1 MNLKIG
7 IISGCTSDYF
17 GRMLVLY
24 KSLRKFHK
32 DIYFIAYMIGNNDSE
47 IEKDNELKQIYE
59 KKEDNYLIYKQDI
72 IKFENI
78 NHKRGY
84 SVNIRINYLLEN
96 FKDYDCLF
104 WMDADT
110 IILKNIQS
118 LFDKFNK
125 YKVLVYSH
133 RENFR
138 KILNS
143 NIGFRKCKKTNYILT
158 NWFNE
163 MKNKGQI
170 NWKWFDDQKMLE
182 KYLHL
187 ALEKYS
193 HQKEFCYKMPKYYTS
208 WSTIITNK
216 TYIIIGKG
224 KKKNG
229 NKYLENQNTILNNY
243 KNSD

>member
-17 GRMLVLY
+17 DRMLVLY
-24 KSLRKFHK
+24 KSLRKFHE
-32 DIYFIAYMIGNNDSE
+32 DIYFIAYMIGNNDTE
-47 IEKDNELKQIYE
+47 IEKDNELKKAY
-59 KKEDNYLIYKQDI
+59 KNKEDNYLIYKQDI
-72 IKFENI
+72 IKFQND

-96 FKDYDCLF
+96 FKYYDCLF

-110 IILKNIQS
+110 IILKSIQS
-118 LFDKFNK
+118 LFDKFNN

-143 NIGFRKCKKTNYILT
+143 NIGFRKCKKTNYILK

-163 MKNKGQI
+163 MKNKGHI
-170 NWKWFDDQKMLE
+170 NWKWNDDQKTFE
-182 KYLHL
+182 KYLQL
-187 ALEKYS
+187 AFEKYKN
-193 HQKEFCYKMPKYYTS
+193 HKDFCYKMPKYYTS

-229 NKYLENQNTILNNY
+229 NKYLENQNHILYN
-243 KNSD
+243 